1 MRPTISPGLALH
13 RRKTRSDYANLEK
26 YLEMG
31 AVMWEYL
38 VVRLHINKPDHAEKT
53 LNDWGRDGWEL
64 VSVCWQIGWS
74 TAYFKRPKTLRDD
87 EV

>member
-1 MRPTISPGLALH
+1 
-13 RRKTRSDYANLEK
+13 
-26 YLEMG
+26 
-31 AVMWEYL
+31 MWEYL
-38 VVRLHINKPDHAEKT
+38 VVRLHINKPDHLEKT

-64 VSVCWQIGWS
+64 VTVCWQIGWS